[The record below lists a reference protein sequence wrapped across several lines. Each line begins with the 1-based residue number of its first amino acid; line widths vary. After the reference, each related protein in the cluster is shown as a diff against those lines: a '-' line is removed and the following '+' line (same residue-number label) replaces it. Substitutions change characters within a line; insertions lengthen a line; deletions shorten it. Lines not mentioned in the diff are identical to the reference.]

1 MLEIPDLRGWFAK
14 SVHGPL
20 LVSLVL
26 GALIVVE
33 VARAS
38 LSLLATSPTQSSGT
52 AKTSRS
58 APRRPPGANVDVI
71 VAAHLFGIAENGR
84 NQDPARALPTTANLL
99 LAGTIA
105 TSDPKHGFA
114 IISGDSL
121 SKVYSVG
128 DAVGGASLH
137 SVYLDHIILDR
148 GGNLEKLALPRPR
161 LATARPPDQAVKARP
176 GAVANNSF
184 PPGESGRHNLAEVMR
199 VGSSE
204 ERDGKLHGF
213 HIYPVKNRLAFSQL
227 GLERGD
233 LVVAV
238 NGASVEDQNRE
249 TGQAVFDTVRTSS
262 MATLTVER
270 AGQREDVTIDVA
282 QADIS
287 LSND

>member
-1 MLEIPDLRGWFAK
+1 MLEMPDLRSRLAK
-14 SVHGPL
+14 SAQGPL

-26 GALIVVE
+26 GTLMVVE
-33 VARAS
+33 VGRAS
-38 LSLLATSPTQSSGT
+38 LSLLAAEPTQFSGT
-52 AKTSRS
+52 AMNIRG
-58 APRRPPGANVDVI
+58 ARRKPSGANINAIVD
-71 VAAHLFGIAENGR
+71 AHLFGIAENGR
-84 NQDPARALPTTANLL
+84 NQDPAQAPPTTANLL

-105 TSDPKHGFA
+105 TGDPKRGFA
-114 IISGDSL
+114 IIGGDNP

-137 SVYLDHIILDR
+137 SVYLDHVILDR
-148 GGNLEKLALPRPR
+148 DGNLEKLVLPRLR
-161 LATARPPDQAVKARP
+161 LATAMPADQAVKARVS
-176 GAVANNSF
+176 ATANNSSA
-184 PPGESGRHNLAEVMR
+184 PTEAGRHSLAEVMR

-238 NGASVEDQNRE
+238 NGASVEDQNRDS
-249 TGQAVFDTVRTSS
+249 GQAAFDTVRTSS
-262 MATLTVER
+262 TATLTVER
-270 AGQREDVTIDVA
+270 AGQRQEITIDVA

-287 LSND
+287 LSN